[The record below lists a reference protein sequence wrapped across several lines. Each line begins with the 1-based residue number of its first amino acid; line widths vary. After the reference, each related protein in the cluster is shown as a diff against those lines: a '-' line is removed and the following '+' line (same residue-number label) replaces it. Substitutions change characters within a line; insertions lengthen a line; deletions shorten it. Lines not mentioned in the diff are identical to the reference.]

1 MSELQQGVCLG
12 GGGGLVR
19 EAGIGVSVCL
29 LLENVPFSLARLV
42 VIIAV
47 PVRRKTTPA
56 NLSAFSSLRELFHRD
71 EASKQTFLWD
81 VFRSAE
87 IK

>member
-1 MSELQQGVCLG
+1 MFGRG
-12 GGGGLVR
+12 RGGGLVR
-19 EAGIGVSVCL
+19 EAGIGVSVWL
-29 LLENVPFSLARLV
+29 LHVNVPFSLARLEV

-56 NLSAFSSLRELFHRD
+56 NLSAFSFLRELFHRD